1 MILEYE
7 ERDNLLILT
16 SGWGIYLIFLIRRR
30 KWPYDCVIFR
40 NCRAGYKDKTDTLR
54 NIMGAFLYAENFNLK
69 LNFHWF

>member
-30 KWPYDCVIFR
+30 KWPYDCVIFQ
-40 NCRAGYKDKTDTLR
+40 
-54 NIMGAFLYAENFNLK
+54 K
-69 LNFHWF
+69 L